1 MDYEAVIVG
10 SGVIGLAIA
19 RELSIAGI
27 NVLLIEKNHRSGEEI
42 SSRNSGVIQN

>member
-27 NVLLIEKNHRSGEEI
+27 NVLLIEKNHRTFRAI
-42 SSRNSGVIQN
+42 N